1 MGGVRTFGS
10 ATATGRFTR
19 SIGRYG
25 AKCSYG
31 SGANIDVLGER
42 LVRGGT
48 TMSFMN
54 AADCIGWWGRGVIWK
69 GWGGRPREKMIG
81 EPDAGNPHVRFD
93 EGRQET
99 CVRAARLSP
108 TPPESPSS
116 AMLLSLHWSARS
128 SPLRSCQVDRRR
140 RPVIETLV
148 QALVVVELEVAGD
161 AGSRLRHRRV
171 IL

>member
-1 MGGVRTFGS
+1 
-10 ATATGRFTR
+10 
-19 SIGRYG
+19 
-25 AKCSYG
+25 
-31 SGANIDVLGER
+31 
-42 LVRGGT
+42 
-48 TMSFMN
+48 
-54 AADCIGWWGRGVIWK
+54 
-69 GWGGRPREKMIG
+69 MIG

-148 QALVVVELEVAGD
+148 QALVVVELEVAGL
-161 AGSRLRHRRV
+161 APPAPTRNPLGTPPRISANATGAPRKCC
-171 IL
+171 